1 MTIELRPLHGDFG
14 IEILNVDISAGLG
27 NAQFAEI
34 EQAVEDYSVVLIK
47 HQNLDDDLQRAFG
60 NRFGEL
66 EFDHVTYGRDRR
78 VNYVYRIGNID
89 RDGNHM
95 PASHERVV
103 FSTGNQMWHT
113 DSSFRP
119 APAKFSISYA
129 YEVTPQ
135 GGELEF
141 VSARAAYARL
151 PESLQSTINDLVV
164 THDYVFSRSK
174 VSPDAVTPSH
184 AESLPPV
191 PQRLVRTNPVN
202 GKKNYYVGSHARSI
216 EGWSDS
222 EARVLLDDLLDR
234 AIQPEC
240 IYSHRWETQDLL
252 IWDNRCVLHHG
263 RPFDADRYRRRMH
276 QIRVTCGCSS
286 MDE

>member
-1 MTIELRPLHGDFG
+1 
-14 IEILNVDISAGLG
+14 
-27 NAQFAEI
+27 
-34 EQAVEDYSVVLIK
+34 
-47 HQNLDDDLQRAFG
+47 
-60 NRFGEL
+60 
-66 EFDHVTYGRDRR
+66 
-78 VNYVYRIGNID
+78 
-89 RDGNHM
+89 M

-103 FSTGNQMWHT
+103 FSTGNQMWHS

-151 PESLQSTINDLVV
+151 PESIRSTTDDLVV
-164 THDYVFSRSK
+164 MHDYVFSRSK

-202 GKKNYYVGSHARSI
+202 GKKNYLS
-216 EGWSDS
+216 
-222 EARVLLDDLLDR
+222 
-234 AIQPEC
+234 
-240 IYSHRWETQDLL
+240 L
-252 IWDNRCVLHHG
+252 IH
-263 RPFDADRYRRRMH
+263 
-276 QIRVTCGCSS
+276 I
-286 MDE
+286 